1 MRPKSQTARKSP
13 AQRSSRR
20 QAAVERG
27 VVGWLE
33 PQPEPTDDLLD
44 TPKPPLP
51 DEAELWTASVALE
64 LDAHAGL
71 FSEEE
76 VNDAWTEMPPEAAEK
91 DDRAEGQDY
100 NDLVRR
106 YLVEMGT
113 FSRLTPAEEVA
124 LAQRIE
130 APRGAR
136 QRKTSA
142 PTPELAVSTLED
154 RQAQDL
160 SWIRTLEPEEARNH
174 MIRANLR
181 LVVSIAK
188 QFSGR
193 GLSLLDLIQE
203 GNLGLMKAVDRFDWR
218 RGVRFGTYASWWI
231 KQAVSR
237 AISDHGRLIRLP
249 AHMTDSMNR
258 VQRLRQTWTQMFE
271 AAPTPQELAEV
282 ARVPQERIE
291 QIDQLTPPPMSLD
304 WTLPDGERTVGDL
317 LPDETTTPPFD
328 LLAERERDRAVR
340 RALKDL
346 TTRERRVLSL
356 HFGIGQRRAY
366 TLEEIGRKFGLT
378 RERIRQIELKALKKL
393 RQPQRRWTLEEVAGV
408 AAAAQEILAG
418 SGDFD

>member
-1 MRPKSQTARKSP
+1 MWT
-13 AQRSSRR
+13 
-20 QAAVERG
+20 
-27 VVGWLE
+27 
-33 PQPEPTDDLLD
+33 
-44 TPKPPLP
+44 
-51 DEAELWTASVALE
+51 EAVALE
-64 LDAHAGL
+64 LNPGAPL

-76 VNDAWTEMPPEAAEK
+76 ANDAWTEPAPEAAARG
-91 DDRAEGQDY
+91 DREEGQDS

-130 APRGAR
+130 ARKDGCQRRTSPSAR
-136 QRKTSA
+136 DL
-142 PTPELAVSTLED
+142 PTPAPDDQHT
-154 RQAQDL
+154 QDL
-160 SWIRTLEPEEARNH
+160 TWIQTLDPEEARNR
-174 MIRANLR
+174 MIQANLR

-237 AISDHGRLIRLP
+237 GISDHGRLIRLP

-258 VQRLRQTWTQMFE
+258 VQRLRQAWTQMFE
-271 AAPTPQELAEV
+271 EPPTPQELAKV
-282 ARVPQERIE
+282 ARVPEERVE
-291 QIDQLTPPPMSLD
+291 QIDQLTPPPVSLD
-304 WTLPDGERTVGDL
+304 WTLSDGERTVGDL
-317 LPDETTTPPFD
+317 LPDETATPPLD

-346 TTRERRVLSL
+346 TPRERRVLSL
-356 HFGIGQRRAY
+356 HYGIGQRRAY

-378 RERIRQIELKALKKL
+378 RERIRQIELKAVKKL
-393 RQPQRRWTLEEVAGV
+393 RQPQRPWTLEELAKNP
-408 AAAAQEILAG
+408 ALSQEILTG
-418 SGDFD
+418 SGNFD